1 MNILVLLFFVFFL
14 PLVALLVW
22 FALSSCLG
30 DNVRARI
37 GGTTINPRHGAYGR
51 TYARNLPSYPGAAG
65 SEAIEMED
73 MLHNDKCGPNDS
85 DDEP

>member
-1 MNILVLLFFVFFL
+1 DQHEHPCIAVLRFFPTPRCTV
-14 PLVALLVW
+14 
-22 FALSSCLG
+22 SCLG

-73 MLHNDKCGPNDS
+73 MLHNDKWGPNDS